1 MKITLKQLTI
11 FKAIHDNGQI
21 SKAAQQLH
29 MSTPA
34 VSMAL
39 KELESS
45 LGTRLFERSSN
56 GLSINDN
63 GEVILPYANEM
74 LSKGTQLEQMFA
86 ERNAVGGTIKVG
98 SSKTA
103 GNYILSRKI
112 PQFKK
117 LHPLVDIKLVIN
129 NSLTIEKM
137 VSEKELDLGFV
148 DAKPGLNNLQYDQW
162 IKDKICL
169 VTSCDNPILEQ
180 TITPKLLSEQ
190 LWVMDSTMSVSRL
203 RNTQLLR
210 SAKITINNE
219 LSMNTMGAIK
229 RAIGTGIGVSV
240 LPLLAVKEEIRRG
253 EIVELQLPGWDFN
266 RNYWSIRRNDETLS
280 SLLEEFIVFCNA

>member
-29 MSTPA
+29 MSVPA

-39 KELESS
+39 KELEGS

-56 GLSINDN
+56 GLTTNDN

-86 ERNAVGGTIKVG
+86 ERNAVGGTIKIG

-117 LHPLVDIKLVIN
+117 SHPLVDIKLVIN

-148 DAKPGLNNLQYDQW
+148 DAKPGLNNLKYEQW

-180 TITPKLLSEQ
+180 TITAELLSEQ
-190 LWVMDSTMSVSRL
+190 LWVLDSTMSVSRL

-210 SAKITINNE
+210 SAKININNE

-240 LPLLAVKEEIRRG
+240 LPYLAVKEEIRRG
-253 EIVELQLPGWDFN
+253 EIVELELAGWDFQ
-266 RNYWSIRRNDETLS
+266 RKYWSISRNDEALS
-280 SLLEEFIVFCNA
+280 PLLEEFIRFCNA

>member
-29 MSTPA
+29 MSVPA

-45 LGTRLFERSSN
+45 LGTRLFERGSN

-148 DAKPGLNNLQYDQW
+148 DAKPGLNNLQYQQW
-162 IKDKICL
+162 LKDKICL
-169 VTSCDNPILEQ
+169 VTSCDNPILDE
-180 TITPKLLSEQ
+180 TITAELLSVQ
-190 LWVMDSTMSVSRL
+190 LWVMDSTLSVSRP

-210 SAKITINNE
+210 SARITINHE
-219 LSMNTMGAIK
+219 LSMNTKGAIK

-240 LPLLAVKEEIRRG
+240 LPI
-253 EIVELQLPGWDFN
+253 
-266 RNYWSIRRNDETLS
+266 
-280 SLLEEFIVFCNA
+280 